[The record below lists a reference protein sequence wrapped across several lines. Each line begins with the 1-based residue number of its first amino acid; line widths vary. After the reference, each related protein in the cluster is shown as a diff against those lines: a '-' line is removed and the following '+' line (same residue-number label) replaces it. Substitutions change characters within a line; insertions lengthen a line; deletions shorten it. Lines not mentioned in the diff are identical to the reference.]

1 MLGIGFGLALTVAA
15 TIGVGILRTPG
26 EIAAYLPN
34 PLLFMGVWILGGLY
48 SLLGAAQVAE
58 LGTALPRSG
67 GFYVFTRRALGP
79 YAGFV
84 VGWSDWLSSC
94 GSLASAGIV
103 LGEYLAALFPALSN
117 YVPHIA
123 VSTVLLFSALQW
135 RGVRMS
141 SGTQQITTLLKA
153 LVFIGLIVAIFTLG
167 GQAHEATST
176 QPAPQ
181 TSMSLL
187 LFAPLIL
194 AMQSVIFTYDG
205 WYGVIYCSEE
215 MRNGERTIPRSIFG
229 GVLSVIAIY
238 LLFNIALIYVLPL
251 SALAGEKLAAAA
263 AARAIFG
270 SRGDTIISAVAAVS
284 MLSSINAFQIGA
296 SRVLFAMSRDG
307 LFTQKAARVS
317 EAGTPRGALLVS
329 TIVAVLFIILSGTFA
344 RVLAMVSFF
353 FVANYAMTYLS
364 VFILRKREPE
374 LPRPYRAWGYPWTT
388 ALALLG
394 SIAFLAGSVKSDT
407 ENSIYALIMLAA
419 SYPVY
424 LLIMS
429 KNRTKKRALLAF
441 ASGSAITS
449 LPLLV
454 LLVLKVSL
462 LALKIFHYS
471 DALDRTT
478 FLDRTTLWIVFWP
491 MAITW
496 FILPRS
502 TPMSVNITVGIIFT
516 VLLYSSVIYLLMKW
530 RGKP

>member
-1 MLGIGFGLALTVAA
+1 MALTVAA

-26 EIAAYLPN
+26 EIAAYLPST
-34 PLLFMGVWILGGLY
+34 LLFIGVWMVGGLY

-103 LGEYLAALFPALSN
+103 LGEYLAQLFPKLTA
-117 YVPHIA
+117 YIPHIA
-123 VSTVLLFSALQW
+123 VSTVLIFSALQW

-141 SGTQQITTLLKA
+141 SATQQLTTLLKA

-167 GQAHEATST
+167 GRAHELAAV
-176 QPAPQ
+176 QPAQQQQ
-181 TSMSLL
+181 TGMSLL

-215 MRNGERTIPRSIFG
+215 MRDGSRTIPRSIFG

-251 SALAGEKLAAAA
+251 QSLSGEKLAAAA

-270 SRGDTIISAVAAVS
+270 TSGDTVISAVAAIS

-307 LFTQKAARVS
+307 LFTRRAALVS

-344 RVLAMVSFF
+344 TVLAMVSFF

-364 VFILRKREPE
+364 VFILRRREPE

-388 ALALLG
+388 ALALLV

-407 ENSIYALIMLAA
+407 RNSIYALIMLAA

-424 LLIMS
+424 LLI
-429 KNRTKKRALLAF
+429 KQ
-441 ASGSAITS
+441 ASA
-449 LPLLV
+449 
-454 LLVLKVSL
+454 KE
-462 LALKIFHYS
+462 
-471 DALDRTT
+471 
-478 FLDRTTLWIVFWP
+478 
-491 MAITW
+491 
-496 FILPRS
+496 
-502 TPMSVNITVGIIFT
+502 
-516 VLLYSSVIYLLMKW
+516 
-530 RGKP
+530 

>member
-1 MLGIGFGLALTVAA
+1 LDSTASKSVVPEQRNHLLNVLGIGFGLALAVAA

-34 PLLFMGVWILGGLY
+34 PLLFIGVWVLGGLY
-48 SLLGAAQVAE
+48 SLLGATQVAE
-58 LGTALPRSG
+58 LGTALPHSG

-94 GSLASAGIV
+94 GSSASAGIV
-103 LGEYLAALFPALSN
+103 LGEYLAALFPALSS
-117 YVPHIA
+117 YTPHVA
-123 VSTVLLFSALQW
+123 VSTVLLFSVLQW

-153 LVFIGLIVAIFTLG
+153 MVFIGLIVAIFTLG
-167 GQAHEATST
+167 GQSHQAIST
-176 QPAPQ
+176 QPASQ
-181 TSMSLL
+181 TSISLL
-187 LFAPLIL
+187 IFAPLIL

-215 MRNGERTIPRSIFG
+215 MRDGERTIPRSIFG

-307 LFTQKAARVS
+307 LFTRKAARVS
-317 EAGTPRGALLVS
+317 RGGTPKGALLVS
-329 TIVAVLFIILSGTFA
+329 TIVAILFIVLSGTFG
-344 RVLAMVSFF
+344 RVLSIVSFF

-364 VFILRKREPE
+364 VFILRRREPE
-374 LPRPYRAWGYPWTT
+374 LHRPHRAWGYPWTT
-388 ALALLG
+388 GLAFFG
-394 SIAFLAGSVKSDT
+394 SIAFLAGSIKSDT
-407 ENSIYALIMLAA
+407 ENSIYALLMLAA

-424 LLIMS
+424 LFI
-429 KNRTKKRALLAF
+429 KQANR
-441 ASGSAITS
+441 AS
-449 LPLLV
+449 L
-454 LLVLKVSL
+454 
-462 LALKIFHYS
+462 
-471 DALDRTT
+471 
-478 FLDRTTLWIVFWP
+478 
-491 MAITW
+491 
-496 FILPRS
+496 
-502 TPMSVNITVGIIFT
+502 
-516 VLLYSSVIYLLMKW
+516 
-530 RGKP
+530 